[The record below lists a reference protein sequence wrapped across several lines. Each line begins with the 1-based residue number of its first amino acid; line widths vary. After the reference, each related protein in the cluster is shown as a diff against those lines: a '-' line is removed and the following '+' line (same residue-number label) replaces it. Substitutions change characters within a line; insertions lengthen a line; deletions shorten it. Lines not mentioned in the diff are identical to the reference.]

1 MQRHFFGFV
10 IFFFTAADAGRKVA
24 LVMIATGFPGHM
36 RHACTAANVLQPFRI
51 RRISHRVAP
60 APALSFSTDPMT
72 SSPLDLQ
79 SVQTLPQLLAYRAA
93 STPDAE
99 AYRAFDPSVQAWV
112 SLTWAQAAQRVHEWS
127 QALAAMQLPAAARV
141 AILLPN
147 SLNAMCADQSA
158 LATGGVPVPLHAI
171 DNPGSIAYILADCEA
186 SMLIV
191 GQAAQWVKIQAVGM
205 PFPALRAVVVT
216 DEDPAW
222 EPSPA
227 ASSTSI
233 TTSTAAGAAPGPAVG
248 SLAQWLAG
256 AAHAGNAAPV
266 TAPGAHDL
274 AAIVYTSGTTGKPK
288 GVMLTHDN
296 VVSDV
301 KAVMDCIAPT
311 VDDVFLSFLPLS
323 HTFERTGG
331 YYLPIAAG
339 SCVAYARSV
348 QLLAD
353 DLKTVRPTILVSVP
367 RIYERIHAK
376 LLEKLASSP
385 WKMQLYEAAQTKG
398 WTRFCAT
405 QNLPAP
411 DPAEAQAAGWM
422 AALPWPLLQALVAK
436 PLLAQFGGR
445 VRVAV
450 SGGAPLSP
458 TIAKC
463 FLGLG
468 LPLIQGYGMTETAP
482 VVSVNTLNDNDPGCV
497 GKALPGV
504 EVRIGDNHE
513 LQVRGPIVMK
523 GYWKRPEDTARILS
537 PDGWLGTGDQA
548 EIVNGRIYIKGRIKE
563 IIVTSTGEKVPPGDL
578 ELAILAD
585 PLLEQAFVVG
595 ENRPFIACVAVLKPG
610 EWQRLAADLGLN
622 AEDPASL
629 NNPSVHRAVLARIE
643 KNTASFARYAVP
655 RAVHLTLTPW
665 TIENTFMTPTLKLKR
680 SNLMA
685 FFAQA
690 IEGMYQKPG
699 GR

>member
-1 MQRHFFGFV
+1 
-10 IFFFTAADAGRKVA
+10 
-24 LVMIATGFPGHM
+24 
-36 RHACTAANVLQPFRI
+36 
-51 RRISHRVAP
+51 
-60 APALSFSTDPMT
+60 MT
-72 SSPLDLQ
+72 STPADIA

-93 STPDAE
+93 RTPHAE
-99 AYRAFDPSVQAWV
+99 AYRAFDPPRQAWA
-112 SLTWAQAAQRVHEWS
+112 SLTWAQTAERVSTWA
-127 QALAAMQLPAAARV
+127 QALAAMQLPPAARV

-147 SLNAMCADQSA
+147 GLNAMCADQA
-158 LATGGVPVPLHAI
+158 TLAVGGVPVPLHAI

-191 GQAAQWVKIQAVGM
+191 SQAEQWEKIRAVGT
-205 PFPALRAVVVT
+205 PFPALRAVVIT
-216 DEDPAW
+216 DDDDAFKATPA
-222 EPSPA
+222 SGD
-227 ASSTSI
+227 S
-233 TTSTAAGAAPGPAVG
+233 PAVG
-248 SLAQWLAG
+248 SLAQWLTG
-256 AAHAGNAAPV
+256 AAQTDAATVATGPQ
-266 TAPGAHDL
+266 ADDL

-288 GVMLTHDN
+288 GVMLTHRN

-301 KAVMDCIAPT
+301 KAVLERIAPT

-348 QLLAD
+348 AQLAE
-353 DLKTVRPTILVSVP
+353 DLKTIRPTVLVSVP

-376 LLEKLASSP
+376 LIEKLSPTP
-385 WKMQLYEAAQTKG
+385 WKMQLYEAAQNKG
-398 WTRFCAT
+398 WARFCAA
-405 QNLPAP
+405 QRLPAP
-411 DPAEAQAAGWM
+411 TPDASSQAAGWM
-422 AALPWPLLQALVAK
+422 AALPWPVLQALVAK

-482 VVSVNTLNDNDPGCV
+482 VVSVNALDDNDPACV

-523 GYWKRPEDTARILS
+523 GYWKRPEDTAKILS

-548 EIVNGRIYIKGRIKE
+548 DIVNGRIYIKGRIKE
-563 IIVTSTGEKVPPGDL
+563 IIVTSTGEKIPPGDL
-578 ELAILAD
+578 ELALLAD

-595 ENRPFIACVAVLKPG
+595 ENRPFIACVAVLNPG

-622 AEDPASL
+622 PQAADSL
-629 NNPSVHRAVLARIE
+629 NHPSVHRAVLARIE

-655 RAVHLTLTPW
+655 RTVHLTLEPW

-680 SNLMA
+680 NNLMA
-685 FFAQA
+685 HFAEA

-699 GR
+699 R

>member
-1 MQRHFFGFV
+1 
-10 IFFFTAADAGRKVA
+10 
-24 LVMIATGFPGHM
+24 
-36 RHACTAANVLQPFRI
+36 
-51 RRISHRVAP
+51 
-60 APALSFSTDPMT
+60 MT
-72 SSPLDLQ
+72 STPADIA

-93 STPDAE
+93 RTPQAE
-99 AYRAFDPSVQAWV
+99 AYRAFDSSRQAWA
-112 SLTWAQAAQRVHEWS
+112 SLTWAQTAERVNTWA
-127 QALAAMQLPAAARV
+127 QALAAMQLPPAARV

-147 SLNAMCADQSA
+147 GLHAMCADQA
-158 LATGGVPVPLHAI
+158 TLATGGVPVPLHAI

-191 GQAAQWVKIQAVGM
+191 SQAAQWEKIRAVGT
-205 PFPALRAVVVT
+205 PFPALRAVVIT
-216 DEDPAW
+216 DDDDAFKPTPA
-222 EPSPA
+222 
-227 ASSTSI
+227 SI
-233 TTSTAAGAAPGPAVG
+233 DSPAVG
-248 SLAQWLAG
+248 SLAQWLTGAG
-256 AAHAGNAAPV
+256 QTGAP
-266 TAPGAHDL
+266 TTGMGPQADDL

-288 GVMLTHDN
+288 GVMLTHRN

-301 KAVMDCIAPT
+301 KAVLERIAPT

-348 QLLAD
+348 AQLAE
-353 DLKTVRPTILVSVP
+353 DLKTIRPTVLVSVP

-376 LLEKLASSP
+376 LLEKLSPTP
-385 WKMQLYEAAQTKG
+385 WKMQLYEAAQNKG
-398 WTRFCAT
+398 WARFCAA
-405 QNLPAP
+405 QRLPAP
-411 DPAEAQAAGWM
+411 TPDASSQAAGWM
-422 AALPWPLLQALVAK
+422 AALPWPVLQALVAK

-482 VVSVNTLNDNDPGCV
+482 VVSVNALDDNDPACV

-548 EIVNGRIYIKGRIKE
+548 DIVNGRIYIKGRIKE
-563 IIVTSTGEKVPPGDL
+563 IIVTSTGEKIPPGDL
-578 ELAILAD
+578 ELALLAD

-595 ENRPFIACVAVLKPG
+595 ENRPFIACVAVLNAG

-622 AEDPASL
+622 PQAADSL
-629 NNPSVHRAVLARIE
+629 NHPSVHRAVLARIE

-655 RAVHLTLTPW
+655 RTVHLTLDPW

-680 SNLMA
+680 NNLMA
-685 FFAQA
+685 HFAEA

-699 GR
+699 R

>member
-1 MQRHFFGFV
+1 
-10 IFFFTAADAGRKVA
+10 
-24 LVMIATGFPGHM
+24 
-36 RHACTAANVLQPFRI
+36 
-51 RRISHRVAP
+51 
-60 APALSFSTDPMT
+60 MT
-72 SSPLDLQ
+72 STPADIA

-93 STPDAE
+93 RTPQAE
-99 AYRAFDPSVQAWV
+99 AYRAFDSSRQAWA
-112 SLTWAQAAQRVHEWS
+112 SLTWAQTAERVNTWA
-127 QALAAMQLPAAARV
+127 QALAAMQLPPAARV

-147 SLNAMCADQSA
+147 GLNAMCADQA
-158 LATGGVPVPLHAI
+158 TLATGGVPVPLHAI

-191 GQAAQWVKIQAVGM
+191 SQAEQWEKIRAVGT
-205 PFPALRAVVVT
+205 PFPALRAVVIT
-216 DEDPAW
+216 DDDDAFKPTPA
-222 EPSPA
+222 
-227 ASSTSI
+227 SI
-233 TTSTAAGAAPGPAVG
+233 DSPAVG
-248 SLAQWLAG
+248 SLAQWLTGAG
-256 AAHAGNAAPV
+256 QTGAP
-266 TAPGAHDL
+266 TTGMGPQADDL

-288 GVMLTHDN
+288 GVMLTHRN

-301 KAVMDCIAPT
+301 KAVLERIAPT

-348 QLLAD
+348 AQLAE
-353 DLKTVRPTILVSVP
+353 DLKTIRPTVLVSVP

-376 LLEKLASSP
+376 LIEKLSPTP
-385 WKMQLYEAAQTKG
+385 WKMQLYEAAQNKG
-398 WTRFCAT
+398 WARFCAA
-405 QNLPAP
+405 QRLPAP
-411 DPAEAQAAGWM
+411 TPDASSQAAGWM
-422 AALPWPLLQALVAK
+422 AALPWPVLQALVAK

-482 VVSVNTLNDNDPGCV
+482 VVSVNALDDNDPACV

-504 EVRIGDNHE
+504 EVRIGDNRE

-548 EIVNGRIYIKGRIKE
+548 DIVNGRIYIKGRIKE
-563 IIVTSTGEKVPPGDL
+563 IIVTSTGEKIPPGDL
-578 ELAILAD
+578 ELALLAD

-595 ENRPFIACVAVLKPG
+595 ENRPFIACVAVLNAG

-622 AEDPASL
+622 PQAADSL
-629 NNPSVHRAVLARIE
+629 NHPSVHRAVLARIE

-655 RAVHLTLTPW
+655 RTVHLTLEPW

-680 SNLMA
+680 NNLMA
-685 FFAQA
+685 HFAEA

-699 GR
+699 R

>member
-1 MQRHFFGFV
+1 
-10 IFFFTAADAGRKVA
+10 
-24 LVMIATGFPGHM
+24 
-36 RHACTAANVLQPFRI
+36 
-51 RRISHRVAP
+51 
-60 APALSFSTDPMT
+60 MT
-72 SSPLDLQ
+72 STPADIA

-93 STPDAE
+93 RTPQAE
-99 AYRAFDPSVQAWV
+99 AYRAFDSSRQAWA
-112 SLTWAQAAQRVHEWS
+112 SLTWAQTAERVNTWA
-127 QALAAMQLPAAARV
+127 QALAAMQLPPAARV

-147 SLNAMCADQSA
+147 GLNAMCADQA
-158 LATGGVPVPLHAI
+158 TLATGGVPVPLHAI

-191 GQAAQWVKIQAVGM
+191 SHAEQWEKIRAVGT
-205 PFPALRAVVVT
+205 PFPALRAVVIT
-216 DEDPAW
+216 DDDDAFKPTPA
-222 EPSPA
+222 SVD
-227 ASSTSI
+227 S
-233 TTSTAAGAAPGPAVG
+233 PAVG
-248 SLAQWLAG
+248 SLAQWLTGAG
-256 AAHAGNAAPV
+256 QTGAP
-266 TAPGAHDL
+266 TTGMGPQADDL

-288 GVMLTHDN
+288 GVMLTHRN

-301 KAVMDCIAPT
+301 KAVLERIAPT

-339 SCVAYARSV
+339 SSVAYARSV
-348 QLLAD
+348 AQLAE
-353 DLKTVRPTILVSVP
+353 DLKTIRPTVLVSVP

-376 LLEKLASSP
+376 LIEKLSRTP
-385 WKMQLYEAAQTKG
+385 WKMQLYEAAQNKG
-398 WTRFCAT
+398 WARFCAA
-405 QNLPAP
+405 QRLPAP
-411 DPAEAQAAGWM
+411 TPDASSQAAGWM
-422 AALPWPLLQALVAK
+422 AALPWPVLQALVAK

-482 VVSVNTLNDNDPGCV
+482 VVSVNALDDNDPACV

-523 GYWKRPEDTARILS
+523 GYWKRPEDTAKILS

-548 EIVNGRIYIKGRIKE
+548 DIVNGRIYIKGRIKE
-563 IIVTSTGEKVPPGDL
+563 IIVTSTGEKIPPGDL
-578 ELAILAD
+578 ELALLAD

-595 ENRPFIACVAVLKPG
+595 ENRPFIACVAVLNAG

-622 AEDPASL
+622 PQAADSL
-629 NNPSVHRAVLARIE
+629 NHPSVHRAVLARIE

-655 RAVHLTLTPW
+655 RTVHLTLDPW

-680 SNLMA
+680 NNLMA
-685 FFAQA
+685 HFAEA

-699 GR
+699 R

>member
-1 MQRHFFGFV
+1 
-10 IFFFTAADAGRKVA
+10 
-24 LVMIATGFPGHM
+24 
-36 RHACTAANVLQPFRI
+36 
-51 RRISHRVAP
+51 
-60 APALSFSTDPMT
+60 MT
-72 SSPLDLQ
+72 STPADIA
-79 SVQTLPQLLAYRAA
+79 SVHTLPQLLAYRAA
-93 STPDAE
+93 RTPQAE
-99 AYRAFDPSVQAWV
+99 AYRAFDPSRQAWA
-112 SLTWAQAAQRVHEWS
+112 SLTWAQTAERVNTWA
-127 QALAAMQLPAAARV
+127 QALAAMQLPPAARV

-147 SLNAMCADQSA
+147 GLHAMCADQA
-158 LATGGVPVPLHAI
+158 TLATGGVPVPLHAI

-191 GQAAQWVKIQAVGM
+191 SQAEQWEKVRAVGT
-205 PFPALRAVVVT
+205 PFPTLRAVVIT
-216 DEDPAW
+216 DDDDAFKPA
-222 EPSPA
+222 PA
-227 ASSTSI
+227 SI
-233 TTSTAAGAAPGPAVG
+233 DSPAVG
-248 SLAQWLAG
+248 SLAQWLTG
-256 AAHAGNAAPV
+256 AAQTGAPLGGMGPQ
-266 TAPGAHDL
+266 ADDL

-288 GVMLTHDN
+288 GVMLTHRN

-301 KAVMDCIAPT
+301 KAVLKRIAPT

-348 QLLAD
+348 AQLAE
-353 DLKTVRPTILVSVP
+353 DLKTIRPTVLVSVP

-376 LLEKLASSP
+376 LIEKLSPTP
-385 WKMQLYEAAQTKG
+385 WKMQLYEAAQNKG
-398 WTRFCAT
+398 WARFCAA
-405 QNLPAP
+405 QRLPAP
-411 DPAEAQAAGWM
+411 TPDASSRAAGWM
-422 AALPWPLLQALVAK
+422 AALPWPVLQALVAK

-458 TIAKC
+458 TIARC

-468 LPLIQGYGMTETAP
+468 LPLVQGYGMTETAP
-482 VVSVNTLNDNDPGCV
+482 VVSVNALDDNDPACV

-548 EIVNGRIYIKGRIKE
+548 DIVNGRIYIKGRIKE

-578 ELAILAD
+578 ELALLAD

-595 ENRPFIACVAVLKPG
+595 ENRPFIACVAVLNAG

-622 AEDPASL
+622 PQAADSL
-629 NNPSVHRAVLARIE
+629 NHPSVHRAVLARIE

-655 RAVHLTLTPW
+655 RTVHLTLEPW

-680 SNLMA
+680 NNLMA
-685 FFAQA
+685 HFAEA

-699 GR
+699 R

>member
-1 MQRHFFGFV
+1 
-10 IFFFTAADAGRKVA
+10 
-24 LVMIATGFPGHM
+24 
-36 RHACTAANVLQPFRI
+36 
-51 RRISHRVAP
+51 
-60 APALSFSTDPMT
+60 MT
-72 SSPLDLQ
+72 SFAPDFAR
-79 SVQTLPQLLAYRAA
+79 VETLPQLLAYRVAH
-93 STPDAE
+93 TPDAQ
-99 AYRAFDPSVQAWV
+99 AYRAFDPTTHDWV
-112 SLTWAQAAQRVHEWS
+112 HLTWKQAAQRVAQWA
-127 QALAAMQLPAAARV
+127 QAMVATQLPTAARV

-147 SLNAMCADQSA
+147 GLNAMCADQST
-158 LATGGVPVPLHAI
+158 LATGCVPVPLHAI

-191 GQAAQWVKIQAVGM
+191 SQAAQWEKIRAVGT
-205 PFPALRAVVVT
+205 PFPALRAVVIT
-216 DEDPAW
+216 DDDDAFKPTPA
-222 EPSPA
+222 
-227 ASSTSI
+227 SI
-233 TTSTAAGAAPGPAVG
+233 DSPAVG
-248 SLAQWLAG
+248 SLAQWLTGAG
-256 AAHAGNAAPV
+256 QTGAP
-266 TAPGAHDL
+266 TTGMGPQADDL

-288 GVMLTHDN
+288 GVMLTHRN

-301 KAVMDCIAPT
+301 KAVLERIAPT

-348 QLLAD
+348 AQLAE
-353 DLKTVRPTILVSVP
+353 DLKTIRPTVLVSVP

-376 LLEKLASSP
+376 LIEKLSPTP
-385 WKMQLYEAAQTKG
+385 WKMQLYEAAQNKG
-398 WTRFCAT
+398 WARFCAA
-405 QNLPAP
+405 QRLPAP
-411 DPAEAQAAGWM
+411 TPDASSQAAGWM

-482 VVSVNTLNDNDPGCV
+482 VVSVNALDDNDPACV

-548 EIVNGRIYIKGRIKE
+548 DIVNGRIYIKGRIKE

-578 ELAILAD
+578 ELALLAD

-595 ENRPFIACVAVLKPG
+595 ENRPFIACVAVLNAG

-622 AEDPASL
+622 PQAADSL
-629 NNPSVHRAVLARIE
+629 NHPSVHRAVLARIE

-655 RAVHLTLTPW
+655 RTVHLTLDPW

-680 SNLMA
+680 NNLMA
-685 FFAQA
+685 HFAEA

-699 GR
+699 R

>member
-1 MQRHFFGFV
+1 MTSA
-10 IFFFTAADAGRKVA
+10 TAP
-24 LVMIATGFPGHM
+24 T
-36 RHACTAANVLQPFRI
+36 
-51 RRISHRVAP
+51 RISDVH
-60 APALSFSTDPMT
+60 
-72 SSPLDLQ
+72 
-79 SVQTLPQLLAYRAA
+79 TLPQLLAYRVGQ
-93 STPDAE
+93 TPQADAFR
-99 AYRAFDPSVQAWV
+99 AYDTNRKAWQ
-112 SLTWAQAAQRVHEWS
+112 SLTWAQTAERVKAWA
-127 QALAAMQLPAAARV
+127 QALAAMQLPPAARV

-147 SLNAMCADQSA
+147 GLNAMCADQA
-158 LATGGVPVPLHAI
+158 TLAVGGVPVPLHAI

-191 GQAAQWVKIQAVGM
+191 SQAEQWEKIRAVGT
-205 PFPALRAVVVT
+205 PFPALRAVVIT
-216 DEDPAW
+216 DDDDAFKATPA
-222 EPSPA
+222 SGD
-227 ASSTSI
+227 S
-233 TTSTAAGAAPGPAVG
+233 PAVG
-248 SLAQWLAG
+248 SLAQWLTG
-256 AAHAGNAAPV
+256 AAQTDASTAATGPQ
-266 TAPGAHDL
+266 ADDL
-274 AAIVYTSGTTGKPK
+274 ATIVYTSGTTGKPK
-288 GVMLTHDN
+288 GVMLTHRN

-301 KAVMDCIAPT
+301 KAVLERIAPT

-348 QLLAD
+348 AQLAE
-353 DLKTVRPTILVSVP
+353 DLKTIRPTVLVSVP

-376 LLEKLASSP
+376 LLEKLSPTP
-385 WKMQLYEAAQTKG
+385 WKMQLYEAAQNKG
-398 WTRFCAT
+398 WTRFCAA
-405 QNLPAP
+405 QGLAAP
-411 DPAEAQAAGWM
+411 TPDASSQAAGWM
-422 AALPWPLLQALVAK
+422 AALPWPVLQALVAK

-482 VVSVNTLNDNDPGCV
+482 VVSVNALDDNDPACV

-537 PDGWLGTGDQA
+537 TDGWLGTGDQA
-548 EIVNGRIYIKGRIKE
+548 DIVNGRIYIKGRIKE
-563 IIVTSTGEKVPPGDL
+563 IIVTSTGEKIPPGDL
-578 ELAILAD
+578 ELALLAD

-595 ENRPFIACVAVLKPG
+595 ENRPFIACVAVLNPG

-622 AEDPASL
+622 PQAADSL
-629 NNPSVHRAVLARIE
+629 NHPSVHRAVLARIE

-655 RAVHLTLTPW
+655 RTVHLTLTPW

-680 SNLMA
+680 NNLMA
-685 FFAQA
+685 HFAEA

-699 GR
+699 R

>member
-1 MQRHFFGFV
+1 MSP
-10 IFFFTAADAGRKVA
+10 IPSD
-24 LVMIATGFPGHM
+24 IA
-36 RHACTAANVLQPFRI
+36 
-51 RRISHRVAP
+51 
-60 APALSFSTDPMT
+60 
-72 SSPLDLQ
+72 

-93 STPDAE
+93 RTPNAE
-99 AYRAFDPSVQAWV
+99 AYRAFDPTTQSWM
-112 SLTWAQAAQRVHEWS
+112 SLTWEQAAGRIATWT
-127 QALAAMQLPAAARV
+127 QALVALQLPPAARV

-147 SLNAMCADQSA
+147 GLHAMCADQA
-158 LATGGVPVPLHAI
+158 TLATGCAPVPLHAI

-191 GQAAQWVKIQAVGM
+191 GQAEQWEKIRAVGT
-205 PFPALRAVVVT
+205 PFPALRAVVIT
-216 DEDPAW
+216 DDDTSTFAPT
-222 EPSPA
+222 A
-227 ASSTSI
+227 ASVD
-233 TTSTAAGAAPGPAVG
+233 GPAVG
-248 SLAQWLAG
+248 SLTQWLAG
-256 AAHAGNAAPV
+256 AGAAPAP
-266 TAPGAHDL
+266 TPPGADDL

-288 GVMLTHDN
+288 GVMLTHRN

-301 KAVMDCIAPT
+301 KAVLDRIAPT
-311 VDDVFLSFLPLS
+311 VGDVFLSFLPLS

-348 QLLAD
+348 AQLAE
-353 DLKTVRPTILVSVP
+353 DLKTIRPTVLVSVP

-376 LLEKLASSP
+376 LLEKLSPTP
-385 WKMQLYEAAQTKG
+385 WKMQLYEAAQNKG
-398 WTRFCAT
+398 WTRFCAA
-405 QNLPAP
+405 QGLAAP
-411 DPAEAQAAGWM
+411 TPDASSQAAGWM
-422 AALPWPLLQALVAK
+422 AALPWPVLQALVAK

-482 VVSVNTLNDNDPGCV
+482 VVSVNALDDNDPACV

-537 PDGWLGTGDQA
+537 TDGWLGTGDQA
-548 EIVNGRIYIKGRIKE
+548 DIVNGRIHIKGRIKE
-563 IIVTSTGEKVPPGDL
+563 IIVTSTGEKIPPGDL
-578 ELAILAD
+578 ELALLAD

-595 ENRPFIACVAVLKPG
+595 ENRPFIACVAVLNPG

-622 AEDPASL
+622 PQAADSL
-629 NNPSVHRAVLARIE
+629 NHPSVHRAVLARIE

-655 RAVHLTLTPW
+655 RTVHLTLTPW

-680 SNLMA
+680 NNLMA
-685 FFAQA
+685 HFAEA

-699 GR
+699 R

>member
-1 MQRHFFGFV
+1 M
-10 IFFFTAADAGRKVA
+10 TPSPAD
-24 LVMIATGFPGHM
+24 IA
-36 RHACTAANVLQPFRI
+36 
-51 RRISHRVAP
+51 
-60 APALSFSTDPMT
+60 
-72 SSPLDLQ
+72 

-93 STPDAE
+93 RTPNSE
-99 AYRAFDPSVQAWV
+99 AYRAFDTSSQAWT
-112 SLTWAQAAQRVHEWS
+112 SLTWAETAQRVGTWS
-127 QALAAMQLPAAARV
+127 QALAAMQLPAAARI

-147 SLNAMCADQSA
+147 GLNAMCADQA
-158 LATGGVPVPLHAI
+158 TLATGCVPVPLHAI

-186 SMLIV
+186 SMLFV
-191 GQAAQWVKIQAVGM
+191 SHVEQWEKIQAVGT
-205 PFPALRAVVVT
+205 PFPALRAVVIT
-216 DEDPAW
+216 DDGASLTAIPA
-222 EPSPA
+222 S
-227 ASSTSI
+227 
-233 TTSTAAGAAPGPAVG
+233 GDGPAVG

-256 AAHAGNAAPV
+256 ATHAGSATVPKAPE
-266 TAPGAHDL
+266 ADDL

-288 GVMLTHDN
+288 GVMLTHHN
-296 VVSDV
+296 VISDV
-301 KAVMDCIAPT
+301 KAVLERIAPT
-311 VDDVFLSFLPLS
+311 AEDVFLSFLPLS

-348 QLLAD
+348 PQLAE
-353 DLKTVRPTILVSVP
+353 DLKTVRPTVLVSVP

-376 LLEKLASSP
+376 LLEKLSPTP
-385 WKMQLYEAAQTKG
+385 WKMQLYEAAQNKG
-398 WTRFCAT
+398 WARFCAA
-405 QNLPAP
+405 QGLPTPTP
-411 DPAEAQAAGWM
+411 DANSQAAGWM
-422 AALPWPLLQALVAK
+422 AALPWPVLQALVAK

-482 VVSVNTLNDNDPGCV
+482 VVSVNALDDNDPACV

-504 EVRIGDNHE
+504 EVRIGENRE

-523 GYWKRPEDTARILS
+523 GYWKRPEDTAKILS
-537 PDGWLGTGDQA
+537 ADGWLGTGDQA
-548 EIVNGRIYIKGRIKE
+548 EIVNGRLYIKGRIKE
-563 IIVTSTGEKVPPGDL
+563 IIVTSTGEKIPPGDL
-578 ELAILAD
+578 ELALLAD

-595 ENRPFIACVAVLKPG
+595 ENRPFIACVAVLKRD
-610 EWQRLAADLGLN
+610 EWQRLAGDLGLS
-622 AEDPASL
+622 AQDADSL

-655 RAVHLTLTPW
+655 RAVHLTLEPW

-680 SNLMA
+680 NNLMA
-685 FFAQA
+685 HFAEA

>member
-1 MQRHFFGFV
+1 M
-10 IFFFTAADAGRKVA
+10 TPSPAD
-24 LVMIATGFPGHM
+24 IA
-36 RHACTAANVLQPFRI
+36 
-51 RRISHRVAP
+51 
-60 APALSFSTDPMT
+60 
-72 SSPLDLQ
+72 

-93 STPDAE
+93 RTPNSE
-99 AYRAFDPSVQAWV
+99 AYRAFDTSSQAWT
-112 SLTWAQAAQRVHEWS
+112 SLTWAETAQRVGTWA
-127 QALAAMQLPAAARV
+127 QALAAMQLPAAARI

-147 SLNAMCADQSA
+147 GLNAMCADQA
-158 LATGGVPVPLHAI
+158 TLATGCVPVPLHAI

-186 SMLIV
+186 SMLFV
-191 GQAAQWVKIQAVGM
+191 SHVEQWEKIQAVGT
-205 PFPALRAVVVT
+205 PFPALRAVVIT
-216 DEDPAW
+216 DDGASLTAIPA
-222 EPSPA
+222 S
-227 ASSTSI
+227 
-233 TTSTAAGAAPGPAVG
+233 GDGPAVG

-256 AAHAGNAAPV
+256 ATHAGSATVPKAPE
-266 TAPGAHDL
+266 ADDL

-288 GVMLTHDN
+288 GVMLTHHN
-296 VVSDV
+296 VISDV
-301 KAVMDCIAPT
+301 KAVLERIAPT
-311 VDDVFLSFLPLS
+311 AEDVFLSFLPLS

-348 QLLAD
+348 PQLAE
-353 DLKTVRPTILVSVP
+353 DLKTVRPTVLVSVP

-376 LLEKLASSP
+376 LLEKLSPTP
-385 WKMQLYEAAQTKG
+385 WKMQLYEAAQNKG
-398 WTRFCAT
+398 WARFCAA
-405 QNLPAP
+405 QGLPTPTP
-411 DPAEAQAAGWM
+411 DANSQAAGWM
-422 AALPWPLLQALVAK
+422 AALPWPVLQALVAK

-482 VVSVNTLNDNDPGCV
+482 VVSVNALDDNDPACV

-504 EVRIGDNHE
+504 EVRIGENRE

-523 GYWKRPEDTARILS
+523 GYWKRPEDTAKILS
-537 PDGWLGTGDQA
+537 ADGWLGTGDQA
-548 EIVNGRIYIKGRIKE
+548 EIVNGRLYIKGRIKE
-563 IIVTSTGEKVPPGDL
+563 IIVTSTGEKIPPGDL
-578 ELAILAD
+578 ELALLAD

-595 ENRPFIACVAVLKPG
+595 ENRPFIACVAVLKRD
-610 EWQRLAADLGLN
+610 EWQRLAGDLGLS
-622 AEDPASL
+622 AQDADSL

-655 RAVHLTLTPW
+655 RAVHLTLEPW

-680 SNLMA
+680 NNLMA
-685 FFAQA
+685 HFAEA

>member
-1 MQRHFFGFV
+1 
-10 IFFFTAADAGRKVA
+10 
-24 LVMIATGFPGHM
+24 
-36 RHACTAANVLQPFRI
+36 
-51 RRISHRVAP
+51 
-60 APALSFSTDPMT
+60 MT
-72 SSPLDLQ
+72 STPADIA

-99 AYRAFDPSVQAWV
+99 AYRAFDSSRQTWA
-112 SLTWAQAAQRVHEWS
+112 SLTWAQTAERVSTWTH
-127 QALAAMQLPAAARV
+127 ALAAMQLPPAARV

-147 SLNAMCADQSA
+147 SLNAMCADQA
-158 LATGGVPVPLHAI
+158 TLAAGDVPVPLHAI

-186 SMLIV
+186 SMLFV
-191 GQAAQWVKIQAVGM
+191 SQAEQWEKIRAVGTS
-205 PFPALRAVVVT
+205 FPALRAVVIT
-216 DEDPAW
+216 DDDDAFKPT
-222 EPSPA
+222 P
-227 ASSTSI
+227 ASSDN
-233 TTSTAAGAAPGPAVG
+233 PAVG
-248 SLAQWLAG
+248 SLAQWLTG
-256 AAHAGNAAPV
+256 AAQTDASTAATGPQ
-266 TAPGAHDL
+266 ADDL

-288 GVMLTHDN
+288 GVMLTHRN

-301 KAVMDCIAPT
+301 KAVLERIAPT

-348 QLLAD
+348 AQLAE
-353 DLKTVRPTILVSVP
+353 DLKTIRPTVLVSVP

-376 LLEKLASSP
+376 LLEKLSPTP
-385 WKMQLYEAAQTKG
+385 WKMQLYEAAQNKG
-398 WTRFCAT
+398 WARFCAV
-405 QNLPAP
+405 QGLPAP
-411 DPAEAQAAGWM
+411 AASEGQAAGGM

-482 VVSVNTLNDNDPGCV
+482 VVSVNALDDNDPACV

-537 PDGWLGTGDQA
+537 TDGWLGTGDQA
-548 EIVNGRIYIKGRIKE
+548 DIVNGRIYIKGRIKE
-563 IIVTSTGEKVPPGDL
+563 IIVTSTGEKIPPGDL
-578 ELAILAD
+578 ELALLAD

-595 ENRPFIACVAVLKPG
+595 ENRPFIACVAVLNPG

-622 AEDPASL
+622 PQAADSL
-629 NNPSVHRAVLARIE
+629 NHPSVHRAVLARIE

-655 RAVHLTLTPW
+655 RTVHLTLTPW
-665 TIENTFMTPTLKLKR
+665 TIENTLMTPTLKLKR
-680 SNLMA
+680 NNLMA
-685 FFAQA
+685 HFAEA

-699 GR
+699 R

>member
-1 MQRHFFGFV
+1 
-10 IFFFTAADAGRKVA
+10 
-24 LVMIATGFPGHM
+24 
-36 RHACTAANVLQPFRI
+36 
-51 RRISHRVAP
+51 
-60 APALSFSTDPMT
+60 MT
-72 SSPLDLQ
+72 STPADIA

-93 STPDAE
+93 RTPQAE
-99 AYRAFDPSVQAWV
+99 AYRAFDSSRQAWA
-112 SLTWAQAAQRVHEWS
+112 SLTWAQTAERVNTWA
-127 QALAAMQLPAAARV
+127 QALAAMQLPPAARV

-147 SLNAMCADQSA
+147 GLHAMCADQA
-158 LATGGVPVPLHAI
+158 TLATGGVPVPLHAI

-191 GQAAQWVKIQAVGM
+191 SQAEQWEKIRAVGT
-205 PFPALRAVVVT
+205 PFPALRAVVIT
-216 DEDPAW
+216 DDDDAFKPTPA
-222 EPSPA
+222 
-227 ASSTSI
+227 SI
-233 TTSTAAGAAPGPAVG
+233 DSPAVG
-248 SLAQWLAG
+248 SLAQWLTGAG
-256 AAHAGNAAPV
+256 QTGAP
-266 TAPGAHDL
+266 TTGMGPQADDL

-288 GVMLTHDN
+288 GVMLTHRN

-301 KAVMDCIAPT
+301 KAVLERIAPT

-348 QLLAD
+348 AQLAE
-353 DLKTVRPTILVSVP
+353 DLKTIRPTVLVSVP

-376 LLEKLASSP
+376 LIEKLSPTP
-385 WKMQLYEAAQTKG
+385 WKMQLYEAAQNKG
-398 WTRFCAT
+398 WARFCAA
-405 QNLPAP
+405 QRLPAP
-411 DPAEAQAAGWM
+411 TPDASSQAAGWM
-422 AALPWPLLQALVAK
+422 AALPWPVLQALVAK

-482 VVSVNTLNDNDPGCV
+482 VVSVNALDDNDPACV

-548 EIVNGRIYIKGRIKE
+548 DIVNGRIYIKGRIKE
-563 IIVTSTGEKVPPGDL
+563 IIVTSTGEKIPPGDL
-578 ELAILAD
+578 ELALLAD

-595 ENRPFIACVAVLKPG
+595 ENRPFIACVAVLNAG

-622 AEDPASL
+622 PQAADSL
-629 NNPSVHRAVLARIE
+629 NHPSVHRAVLARIE

-655 RAVHLTLTPW
+655 RTVHLTLDPW

-680 SNLMA
+680 NNLMA
-685 FFAQA
+685 HFAEA

-699 GR
+699 R

>member
-1 MQRHFFGFV
+1 M
-10 IFFFTAADAGRKVA
+10 TPSPAD
-24 LVMIATGFPGHM
+24 IA
-36 RHACTAANVLQPFRI
+36 
-51 RRISHRVAP
+51 
-60 APALSFSTDPMT
+60 
-72 SSPLDLQ
+72 

-93 STPDAE
+93 RTPNSE
-99 AYRAFDPSVQAWV
+99 AYRAFDTSSQAWT
-112 SLTWAQAAQRVHEWS
+112 SLTWAETAQRVGTWS
-127 QALAAMQLPAAARV
+127 QALAAMQLPAAARI

-147 SLNAMCADQSA
+147 GLNAMCADQA
-158 LATGGVPVPLHAI
+158 TLATGCVPVPLHAI

-186 SMLIV
+186 SMLFV
-191 GQAAQWVKIQAVGM
+191 SHVEQWEKIQAVGT
-205 PFPALRAVVVT
+205 PFPALRAVVIT
-216 DEDPAW
+216 DDGASLTAIPA
-222 EPSPA
+222 S
-227 ASSTSI
+227 
-233 TTSTAAGAAPGPAVG
+233 GDGPAVG

-256 AAHAGNAAPV
+256 ATHAGSATVPKAPE
-266 TAPGAHDL
+266 ADDL

-288 GVMLTHDN
+288 GVMLTHHN
-296 VVSDV
+296 VISDV
-301 KAVMDCIAPT
+301 KAVLERIAPT
-311 VDDVFLSFLPLS
+311 AEDVFLSFLPLS

-348 QLLAD
+348 PQLAE
-353 DLKTVRPTILVSVP
+353 DLKTVRPTVLVSVP

-376 LLEKLASSP
+376 LLEKLSPTP
-385 WKMQLYEAAQTKG
+385 WKMQLYEAAQNKG
-398 WTRFCAT
+398 WARFCAA
-405 QNLPAP
+405 QGLPTPTP
-411 DPAEAQAAGWM
+411 DANSQAAGWM
-422 AALPWPLLQALVAK
+422 AALPWPVLQALVAK

-482 VVSVNTLNDNDPGCV
+482 VVSVNALDDNDPACV

-504 EVRIGDNHE
+504 EVRIGENRE

-523 GYWKRPEDTARILS
+523 GYWKRPEDTAKILS
-537 PDGWLGTGDQA
+537 ADGWLGTGDQA
-548 EIVNGRIYIKGRIKE
+548 EIVNGRLYIKGRIKE
-563 IIVTSTGEKVPPGDL
+563 IIVTSTGEKIPPGDL
-578 ELAILAD
+578 ELALLAD

-595 ENRPFIACVAVLKPG
+595 ENRPFIACVAVLKRD
-610 EWQRLAADLGLN
+610 EWLRLAGDLGLS
-622 AEDPASL
+622 AQDADSL

-655 RAVHLTLTPW
+655 RAVHLTLEPW

-680 SNLMA
+680 NNLMA
-685 FFAQA
+685 HFAEA

>member
-1 MQRHFFGFV
+1 
-10 IFFFTAADAGRKVA
+10 
-24 LVMIATGFPGHM
+24 
-36 RHACTAANVLQPFRI
+36 
-51 RRISHRVAP
+51 
-60 APALSFSTDPMT
+60 MT
-72 SSPLDLQ
+72 STPADIA

-93 STPDAE
+93 RTPQAE
-99 AYRAFDPSVQAWV
+99 AYRAFDSSRQAWA
-112 SLTWAQAAQRVHEWS
+112 SLTWAQTAERVNTWA
-127 QALAAMQLPAAARV
+127 QALAAIQLPPAARV

-147 SLNAMCADQSA
+147 GLHAMCADQA
-158 LATGGVPVPLHAI
+158 TLATGGVPVPLHAI

-191 GQAAQWVKIQAVGM
+191 SQAEQWEKIRAVGT
-205 PFPALRAVVVT
+205 PFPALRAVVISDDDDAFKPT
-216 DEDPAW
+216 PA
-222 EPSPA
+222 
-227 ASSTSI
+227 SI
-233 TTSTAAGAAPGPAVG
+233 DSPAVG
-248 SLAQWLAG
+248 SLAQWLTG
-256 AAHAGNAAPV
+256 AAQTDAATVATGPQ
-266 TAPGAHDL
+266 ADDL

-288 GVMLTHDN
+288 GVMLTHRN

-301 KAVMDCIAPT
+301 KAVLERIAPT

-348 QLLAD
+348 AQLAE
-353 DLKTVRPTILVSVP
+353 DLKTIRPTVLVSVP

-376 LLEKLASSP
+376 LIEKLSPTP
-385 WKMQLYEAAQTKG
+385 WKMQLYEAAQSKG
-398 WTRFCAT
+398 WARFCAA
-405 QNLPAP
+405 QRLPAP
-411 DPAEAQAAGWM
+411 TPDASSQAAGWM
-422 AALPWPLLQALVAK
+422 AALPWPVLQALVAK

-482 VVSVNTLNDNDPGCV
+482 VVSVNALDDNDPACV

-548 EIVNGRIYIKGRIKE
+548 DIVNGRIYIKGRFKE
-563 IIVTSTGEKVPPGDL
+563 IIVTSTGEKIPPGDL
-578 ELAILAD
+578 ELALLAD

-595 ENRPFIACVAVLKPG
+595 ENRPFIACVAVLNAG

-622 AEDPASL
+622 PKAADSL
-629 NNPSVHRAVLARIE
+629 NHPSVHRAVLARIE

-655 RAVHLTLTPW
+655 RTVHLTLDPW
-665 TIENTFMTPTLKLKR
+665 TIENTFITPTLKLKR
-680 SNLMA
+680 NNLMA
-685 FFAQA
+685 HFAEA

-699 GR
+699 R

>member
-1 MQRHFFGFV
+1 
-10 IFFFTAADAGRKVA
+10 
-24 LVMIATGFPGHM
+24 
-36 RHACTAANVLQPFRI
+36 
-51 RRISHRVAP
+51 
-60 APALSFSTDPMT
+60 MT
-72 SSPLDLQ
+72 STPADIA

-93 STPDAE
+93 RTPQAE
-99 AYRAFDPSVQAWV
+99 AYRAFDSSRQAWA
-112 SLTWAQAAQRVHEWS
+112 SLTWAQTAERVNTWA
-127 QALAAMQLPAAARV
+127 QALAAMQLPPAARV

-147 SLNAMCADQSA
+147 GLHAMCADQA
-158 LATGGVPVPLHAI
+158 TLATGGVPVPLHAI

-191 GQAAQWVKIQAVGM
+191 SQAEQWEKIRAVGT
-205 PFPALRAVVVT
+205 PFPALRAVVISDDDDAFKPT
-216 DEDPAW
+216 PA
-222 EPSPA
+222 
-227 ASSTSI
+227 SI
-233 TTSTAAGAAPGPAVG
+233 DSPAVG
-248 SLAQWLAG
+248 SLAQWLTGAG
-256 AAHAGNAAPV
+256 QTGAP
-266 TAPGAHDL
+266 TTGMGPQADDL

-288 GVMLTHDN
+288 GVMLTHRN

-301 KAVMDCIAPT
+301 KAVLERIAPT

-348 QLLAD
+348 AQLAE
-353 DLKTVRPTILVSVP
+353 DLKTIRPTVLVSVP

-376 LLEKLASSP
+376 LIEKLSSTP
-385 WKMQLYEAAQTKG
+385 WKMQLYEAAQNKG
-398 WTRFCAT
+398 WARFCAA
-405 QNLPAP
+405 QRLPAP
-411 DPAEAQAAGWM
+411 TPDASNQAAGWM
-422 AALPWPLLQALVAK
+422 AALPWPVLQALVAK

-482 VVSVNTLNDNDPGCV
+482 VVSVNALDDNDPACV

-523 GYWKRPEDTARILS
+523 GYWKRPEDTAKILS

-548 EIVNGRIYIKGRIKE
+548 DIVNGRIYIKGRIKE
-563 IIVTSTGEKVPPGDL
+563 IIVTSTGEKIPPGDL
-578 ELAILAD
+578 ELALLAD

-595 ENRPFIACVAVLKPG
+595 ENRPFIACVAVLNAG

-622 AEDPASL
+622 PQAADSL
-629 NNPSVHRAVLARIE
+629 NHPSVHRAVLARIE

-655 RAVHLTLTPW
+655 RTVHLTLDPW

-680 SNLMA
+680 NNLMA
-685 FFAQA
+685 HFAEA

-699 GR
+699 R

>member
-1 MQRHFFGFV
+1 
-10 IFFFTAADAGRKVA
+10 
-24 LVMIATGFPGHM
+24 
-36 RHACTAANVLQPFRI
+36 
-51 RRISHRVAP
+51 
-60 APALSFSTDPMT
+60 MT
-72 SSPLDLQ
+72 STPADIS

-93 STPDAE
+93 RTPLAE
-99 AYRAFDPSVQAWV
+99 AYRAFDPSRQAWA
-112 SLTWAQAAQRVHEWS
+112 SLTWAQTAERVNTWA
-127 QALAAMQLPAAARV
+127 QALAAMQLPPAARV

-147 SLNAMCADQSA
+147 GLHAMCADQA
-158 LATGGVPVPLHAI
+158 TLATGGVPVPLHAI

-191 GQAAQWVKIQAVGM
+191 SQAEQWEKIRAVGT
-205 PFPALRAVVVT
+205 PFPALRAVVIT
-216 DEDPAW
+216 DDDDAFKPTPA
-222 EPSPA
+222 
-227 ASSTSI
+227 SI
-233 TTSTAAGAAPGPAVG
+233 DSPAVG
-248 SLAQWLAG
+248 SLAQWLTGAG
-256 AAHAGNAAPV
+256 QTGAP
-266 TAPGAHDL
+266 TTGMGPQADDL

-288 GVMLTHDN
+288 GVMLTHRN

-301 KAVMDCIAPT
+301 RAVLERIAPT
-311 VDDVFLSFLPLS
+311 VNDVFLSFLPLS

-348 QLLAD
+348 AQLAE
-353 DLKTVRPTILVSVP
+353 DLKTIRPTVLVSVP

-376 LLEKLASSP
+376 LIEKLSPTP
-385 WKMQLYEAAQTKG
+385 WKMQLYEAAQNKG
-398 WTRFCAT
+398 WARFCAA
-405 QNLPAP
+405 QRLPAP
-411 DPAEAQAAGWM
+411 TPDASSQAAGWM
-422 AALPWPLLQALVAK
+422 AALPWPVLQALVAK

-482 VVSVNTLNDNDPGCV
+482 VVSVNALDDNDPACV

-548 EIVNGRIYIKGRIKE
+548 DIVNGRIYIKGRIKE
-563 IIVTSTGEKVPPGDL
+563 IIVTSTGEKIPPGDL
-578 ELAILAD
+578 ELALLAD

-595 ENRPFIACVAVLKPG
+595 ENRPFIACVAVLNAG

-622 AEDPASL
+622 PQAADSL
-629 NNPSVHRAVLARIE
+629 NHPSVHRAVLARIE

-655 RAVHLTLTPW
+655 RTVHLTLDPW

-680 SNLMA
+680 NNLMA
-685 FFAQA
+685 HFAEA

-699 GR
+699 R

>member
-1 MQRHFFGFV
+1 
-10 IFFFTAADAGRKVA
+10 
-24 LVMIATGFPGHM
+24 
-36 RHACTAANVLQPFRI
+36 
-51 RRISHRVAP
+51 
-60 APALSFSTDPMT
+60 MT
-72 SSPLDLQ
+72 STPADIA

-93 STPDAE
+93 RTPQAE
-99 AYRAFDPSVQAWV
+99 AYRAFDSSRQAWA
-112 SLTWAQAAQRVHEWS
+112 SLTWAQTAERVNTWA
-127 QALAAMQLPAAARV
+127 QALAAMQLPPAARV

-147 SLNAMCADQSA
+147 GLNAMCADQA
-158 LATGGVPVPLHAI
+158 TLATGGVPVPLHAI

-191 GQAAQWVKIQAVGM
+191 SQAAQWEKIRAVGT
-205 PFPALRAVVVT
+205 PFPALRAVVIT
-216 DEDPAW
+216 DDDDAFKPTPA
-222 EPSPA
+222 
-227 ASSTSI
+227 SI
-233 TTSTAAGAAPGPAVG
+233 DSPAVG
-248 SLAQWLAG
+248 SLAQWLTG
-256 AAHAGNAAPV
+256 AAQTGTPTTGMGPQAD
-266 TAPGAHDL
+266 DL

-288 GVMLTHDN
+288 GVMLTHRN

-301 KAVMDCIAPT
+301 KAVLERIAPT

-348 QLLAD
+348 AQLAE
-353 DLKTVRPTILVSVP
+353 DLKTIRPTVLVSVP

-376 LLEKLASSP
+376 LIEKLSPTP
-385 WKMQLYEAAQTKG
+385 WKMQLYEAAQNKG
-398 WTRFCAT
+398 WARFCAA
-405 QNLPAP
+405 QRLPAP
-411 DPAEAQAAGWM
+411 TPDASSQAAGWM
-422 AALPWPLLQALVAK
+422 AALPWPVLQALVAK

-482 VVSVNTLNDNDPGCV
+482 VVSVNALDDNDPACV

-548 EIVNGRIYIKGRIKE
+548 DIVNGRIYIKGRIKE

-578 ELAILAD
+578 ELALLAD

-595 ENRPFIACVAVLKPG
+595 ENRPFIACVAVLNAG

-622 AEDPASL
+622 PRAADSL
-629 NNPSVHRAVLARIE
+629 NHPSVHRAVLARIE

-655 RAVHLTLTPW
+655 RTVHLTLDPW

-680 SNLMA
+680 NNLMA
-685 FFAQA
+685 HFAEA

-699 GR
+699 R

>member
-1 MQRHFFGFV
+1 MARTA
-10 IFFFTAADAGRKVA
+10 FTAGSMSPIPSD
-24 LVMIATGFPGHM
+24 IA
-36 RHACTAANVLQPFRI
+36 
-51 RRISHRVAP
+51 
-60 APALSFSTDPMT
+60 
-72 SSPLDLQ
+72 

-93 STPDAE
+93 CTPNAE
-99 AYRAFDPSVQAWV
+99 AYRAFNPTTQSWM
-112 SLTWAQAAQRVHEWS
+112 SLTWAQAAQHVGTWA

-147 SLNAMCADQSA
+147 GLNAMCADQSA
-158 LATGGVPVPLHAI
+158 LATGCVPVPLHAI
-171 DNPGSIAYILADCEA
+171 DNPGSIAYILADCDA

-191 GQAAQWVKIQAVGM
+191 SHAEQWEKIRAVGTR
-205 PFPALRAVVVT
+205 FPALRAVVIT
-216 DEDPAW
+216 DDDT
-222 EPSPA
+222 PSFKA
-227 ASSTSI
+227 
-233 TTSTAAGAAPGPAVG
+233 AAGSGEGPAVG

-256 AAHAGNAAPV
+256 AAHADGAP
-266 TAPGAHDL
+266 APKAPDADDL

-288 GVMLTHDN
+288 GVMLTHHN

-301 KAVMDCIAPT
+301 KAVLDRIAPT

-348 QLLAD
+348 PQLAE
-353 DLKTVRPTILVSVP
+353 DLKTVRPTVLVSVP

-376 LLEKLASSP
+376 LLEKLSPTP
-385 WKMQLYEAAQTKG
+385 WKMQLYEAAQHRG
-398 WTRFCAT
+398 WARFCT
-405 QNLPAP
+405 MQGLPAP
-411 DPAEAQAAGWM
+411 AAEDGRAAGWM
-422 AALPWPLLQALVAK
+422 AALPWPVLQALVAK

-482 VVSVNTLNDNDPGCV
+482 VVSVNSLDDNDPACV

-504 EVRIGDNHE
+504 DVRIGENRE

-523 GYWKRPEDTARILS
+523 GYWKRPEDTAKILS

-548 EIVNGRIYIKGRIKE
+548 ELVNGRIYIKGRIKE
-563 IIVTSTGEKVPPGDL
+563 IIVTSTGEKIPPGDL
-578 ELAILAD
+578 ELALLAD

-595 ENRPFIACVAVLKPG
+595 ENRPFIACVAVLNAG
-610 EWQRLAADLGLN
+610 EWQRLAADLGLS
-622 AEDPASL
+622 AQDTDSL
-629 NNPSVHRAVLARIE
+629 NHPSVHRAVLARIE

-655 RAVHLTLTPW
+655 RAVHLTLDPW

-680 SNLMA
+680 NNLMA
-685 FFAQA
+685 NFAQA
-690 IEGMYQKPG
+690 IDGMYQKPG
-699 GR
+699 R